1 MLFHIQL
8 RSEPLRRLAPWE
20 SLPGCLHGIHRKV
33 PGFYLQHFGKWGIC
47 VVIANPKWVKA
58 VKGNKDDTKD
68 SKWIGDLFRIGLV
81 KSSFIPDK
89 EIRILHELTHSDV
102 FAYTDAFYNTF
113 RPHSAPGWL
122 SPAQFGTA
130 LTPSHA
136 A

>member
-1 MLFHIQL
+1 MD
-8 RSEPLRRLAPWE
+8 
-20 SLPGCLHGIHRKV
+20 
-33 PGFYLQHFGKWGIC
+33 WG
-47 VVIANPKWVKA
+47 
-58 VKGNKDDTKD
+58 
-68 SKWIGDLFRIGLV
+68 LFRIGLV

-89 EIRILHELTHSDV
+89 EIRILHKLTHSDV